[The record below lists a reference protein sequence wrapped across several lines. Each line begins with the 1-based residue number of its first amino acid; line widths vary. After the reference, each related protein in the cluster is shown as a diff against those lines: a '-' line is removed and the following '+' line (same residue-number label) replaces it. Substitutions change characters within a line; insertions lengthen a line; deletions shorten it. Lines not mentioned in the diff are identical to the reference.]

1 MTGGRVLVGG
11 VDVREMSMSQLMENM
26 AFVLQEPFLFSD
38 TIAANIRLGRRDA
51 TDEEVMAAADAARA
65 REFIEEL
72 PDGYQTVVGE
82 HGRSLSGGE
91 RQRITIAAALLKA
104 APVVVLDEATAF
116 ADPENEAAIQDA
128 VASLVAGR
136 TLIVIAH
143 RLWTVTGVDQILVV
157 DGGRI
162 VERGRHTELLT
173 MGGLYSRLWA
183 DSHDV
188 QAAA

>member
-1 MTGGRVLVGG
+1 
-11 VDVREMSMSQLMENM
+11 
-26 AFVLQEPFLFSD
+26 
-38 TIAANIRLGRRDA
+38 
-51 TDEEVMAAADAARA
+51 
-65 REFIEEL
+65 
-72 PDGYQTVVGE
+72 
-82 HGRSLSGGE
+82 
-91 RQRITIAAALLKA
+91 
-104 APVVVLDEATAF
+104 
-116 ADPENEAAIQDA
+116 